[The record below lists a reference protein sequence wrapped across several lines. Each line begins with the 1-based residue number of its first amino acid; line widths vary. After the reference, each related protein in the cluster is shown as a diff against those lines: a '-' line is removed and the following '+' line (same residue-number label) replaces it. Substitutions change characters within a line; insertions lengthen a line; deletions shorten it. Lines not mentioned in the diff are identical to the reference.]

1 MGLKGKRK
9 KGKRKR
15 RKDRFLFQ
23 RSHKNLSFL
32 LFLPGGGAKTRGAGK
47 EVPLHLFSSLFGG
60 PEYSGEQK
68 KEVFQ

>member
-1 MGLKGKRK
+1 M
-9 KGKRKR
+9 
-15 RKDRFLFQ
+15 FQ

-32 LFLPGGGAKTRGAGK
+32 LFLPGGEETRGIFR
-47 EVPLHLFSSLFGG
+47 ERISSVLLFGG